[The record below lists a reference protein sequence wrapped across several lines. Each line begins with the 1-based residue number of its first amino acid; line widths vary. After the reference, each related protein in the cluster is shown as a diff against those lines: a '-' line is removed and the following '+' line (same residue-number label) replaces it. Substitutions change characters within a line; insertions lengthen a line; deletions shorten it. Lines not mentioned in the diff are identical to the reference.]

1 MIAVTSAEKLLTGP
15 GIAEWP
21 VWSTTA
27 RIVVTD
33 PAALPAARA
42 LVDARLSEVD
52 AACSRFRPDS
62 ELMTLPV
69 DRPVPVSALL
79 AELVGVALDAARRT
93 GGDVDPTIGSA
104 LVALGYDRDIRELM
118 PAVATPSGVSVG
130 ITPAPGWRR
139 ITLRGNELTVP
150 DGIVLDLGA
159 TSKAHTADWCANAV
173 ADRLGTGALVSLGGD
188 IATAGAAPDGG
199 WRIVV
204 ADQPGDPSCR
214 VTIPAGAALATSSTG
229 SRTWRRGKRLLHH
242 VLDPRTC
249 QPTRRFWR
257 SITVAADTCLD
268 ANTITTAALVRG
280 PAAPNWL
287 RALGVPARLVGDGGA
302 VFTLNGWPEEAQ

>member
-1 MIAVTSAEKLLTGP
+1 MTTAEKLLTGP

-27 RIVVTD
+27 RVVVTD

-42 LVDARLSEVD
+42 LIEAELSEVD

-62 ELMTLPV
+62 ELMRLPT
-69 DRPVPVSALL
+69 DRPTRVSPLL
-79 AELVGVALDAARRT
+79 AELVDVALRAAKRT

-104 LVALGYDRDIRELM
+104 LVALGYDRDIRELV
-118 PAVATPSGVSVG
+118 PTVTTPGGLAVG
-130 ITPAPGWRR
+130 IVRAPGWQR
-139 ITLRGNELTVP
+139 ITLRDNELTVP
-150 DGIVLDLGA
+150 AGITLDLGA
-159 TSKAHTADWCANAV
+159 TAKAHAADRCARAV
-173 ADRLGTGALVSLGGD
+173 ADRLGTGVLVSLGGD
-188 IATAGAAPDGG
+188 IATAGTAPDGD

-204 ADQPGDPSCR
+204 ADQPGDPSCQ

-249 QPTRRFWR
+249 QPARRFWR
-257 SITVAADTCLD
+257 SVTVAADTCLD

-280 PAAPNWL
+280 PAAPSWL
-287 RALGVPARLVGDGGA
+287 RGLGVPARLVGDGGA
-302 VFTLNGWPEEAQ
+302 VFTLNGWPETDR